1 MVCKLSLI
9 MGILKREVKTMS
21 EKETSFPNVSLGGK
35 LPMEKGK
42 GNSGPVRRG
51 GSEDRE
57 KNFRNGK
64 ATRTE

>member
-1 MVCKLSLI
+1 
-9 MGILKREVKTMS
+9 MS